1 MLNFLSIFG
10 KLIRGMQFKYPELL
24 WGLFLLVIPI
34 IIHLF
39 QLRKFKKTPFTN
51 VKLLQEVISESRKSS
66 SIKKWLLLL
75 SRLGILAALIL
86 AFAQPFFANKTA
98 LVAKETVIYIDNSF
112 SMQAP
117 TENETVLT
125 SSIQELLKTS
135 PKNEKISLFTNNK
148 VFKNV
153 AIKEIQNELLSL
165 EHSTSQLPLDA
176 ILLKARTLF
185 SDNSNSPS
193 IKNTILI
200 SDFQENNNSIVLDSL
215 QKNNTNFIVKRP
227 SSITNISIDSLFL
240 KEVKD
245 ENINIVANL
254 TSSTAIKSTPVSLYN
269 KDKLIAK
276 TAAVFNNNKKAS
288 LTFTIPKNETI
299 DGKLHIID
307 NGLKYDNNL
316 YFNLDIEPKIKV
328 LAIGKNNS
336 FLKRIYTKDKFSFK
350 TYSLKN
356 LNYSLLQKQNTI
368 ILNELP
374 AIPNS
379 LATALHS
386 FTKEGGTL
394 IIIPDVMIDAN
405 SYKTLT
411 TPYNNTS
418 LQKNINKEQKI
429 ANITFSH
436 PLYTNVFEK
445 KVTNFQNPITK
456 TNYTINTNAPV
467 VLSYQNNAAF
477 LIGSKGFYLFSASL
491 STENSNFKNSP
502 LIVPTF
508 YSMATQS
515 LKLPQLYTQ
524 LGTNTTT
531 DLNISLGRDQIL
543 TVKKGEYQFIP
554 RQESHANKV
563 SLSFFDNPTQDGIY
577 QVNNKEKTI
586 QNMSFNYT
594 RSESNLNYV
603 PIENLNAKS
612 VGTSIENLFTE
623 MQKDNSINAL
633 WKWFII
639 LALLFVFLEIIFQKF
654 LK

>member
-165 EHSTSQLPLDA
+165 EHSTTQLPLDA
-176 ILLKARTLF
+176 ILLKAKTLF
-185 SDNSNSPS
+185 SDNSSS

-288 LTFTIPKNETI
+288 VTFTIPKNETI
-299 DGKLHIID
+299 HGKLHIID
-307 NGLKYDNNL
+307 KGLKYDNTL

-336 FLKRIYTKDKFSFK
+336 FLNRIYTKDKFSFK

-368 ILNELP
+368 ILNKLP

-394 IIIPDVMIDAN
+394 IIIPDVIIDAN

-515 LKLPQLYTQ
+515 LKLPQLYTK
-524 LGTNTTT
+524 LGTNTTI
-531 DLNISLGRDQIL
+531 DLNVSLGRDQIL
-543 TVKKGEYQFIP
+543 TVKKGEYKFIP